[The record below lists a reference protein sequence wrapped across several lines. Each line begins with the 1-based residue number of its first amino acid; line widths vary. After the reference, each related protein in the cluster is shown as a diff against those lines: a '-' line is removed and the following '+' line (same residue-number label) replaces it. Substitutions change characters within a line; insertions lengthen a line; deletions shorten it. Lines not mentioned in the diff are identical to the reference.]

1 MSVKSEVSIIIP
13 LWNGEYQLQENLP
26 QVFTAL
32 KKFSGQAELII
43 ADDASQD
50 GSVIVAE
57 RLLEECPCPAQLIK
71 NKRNLGFAGN
81 VNKAAKFSR
90 YDYLFL
96 LNSDVVIKEGALE
109 VLLEEFA
116 DEAVFAVGANA
127 AWHVSVADFTDGF
140 LDISRTK
147 KVKPGSKEPQK
158 AFWVCG
164 GHSMFRRSMWF
175 EMGGLDELFSPFYF
189 EETDL
194 CYRAW
199 KRGYQVLWH
208 PQAKVIHNHRQS
220 VIKKFFLRRRI
231 DFIAERNRLLF
242 VWKNIHDATM
252 LKDNLIGIM
261 RRLKN
266 KPSYLRVILAALL
279 RLPPALK
286 KRRQEKRAA
295 QHSDKEIFDKFN

>member
-1 MSVKSEVSIIIP
+1 MPVKKEVSIIIP
-13 LWNGEYQLQENLP
+13 VWNGEYQLQENLP

-57 RLLEECPCPAQLIK
+57 RLLKECPCPSRLIK

-81 VNKAAKFSR
+81 VNKAAKFSQ
-90 YDYLFL
+90 YNYLFL
-96 LNSDVVIKEGALE
+96 LNSDVVLKEDTLE
-109 VLLEEFA
+109 ILLDEFT
-116 DEAVFAVGANA
+116 DKAVFAVGANA
-127 AWHVSVADFTDGF
+127 AWHVSVADFADGF

-147 KVKPGSKEPQK
+147 EVEPGSQEPQE

-175 EMGGLDELFSPFYF
+175 ELSGLDELFSPFYF

-199 KRGYQVLWH
+199 KHGYQVLWH

-220 VIKKFFLRRRI
+220 VIKKFFSPRRVN
-231 DFIAERNRLLF
+231 FIAERNRLLF
-242 VWKNIHDATM
+242 VWKNIHDLAM
-252 LKDNLIGIM
+252 LKKNLIGIT

-266 KPSYLRVILAALL
+266 KPSYLRVVLAALF
-279 RLPPALK
+279 RLPPVLG

>member
-1 MSVKSEVSIIIP
+1 MPVKKEVSIIIP
-13 LWNGEYQLQENLP
+13 VWNGEYQLQENLP

-57 RLLEECPCPAQLIK
+57 RLLKECPCPSRLIK
-71 NKRNLGFAGN
+71 NKCNLGFAGN
-81 VNKAAKFSR
+81 VNKAAKFSQ
-90 YDYLFL
+90 YNYLFL
-96 LNSDVVIKEGALE
+96 LNSDVVLKEDTLE
-109 VLLEEFA
+109 ILLDEFTNK
-116 DEAVFAVGANA
+116 AVFAVGANA
-127 AWHVSVADFTDGF
+127 AWHVSVADFADGF

-147 KVKPGSKEPQK
+147 EVEPGSQEPQE

-175 EMGGLDELFSPFYF
+175 ELSGLDELFSPFYF

-199 KRGYQVLWH
+199 KHGYQVLWH

-220 VIKKFFLRRRI
+220 VIKKFFSPRRVN
-231 DFIAERNRLLF
+231 FIAERNRLLF
-242 VWKNIHDATM
+242 VWKNIHDLAM
-252 LKDNLIGIM
+252 LKKNLIGIT

-266 KPSYLRVILAALL
+266 KPSYLRVVLAALF
-279 RLPPALK
+279 RLPPVLG